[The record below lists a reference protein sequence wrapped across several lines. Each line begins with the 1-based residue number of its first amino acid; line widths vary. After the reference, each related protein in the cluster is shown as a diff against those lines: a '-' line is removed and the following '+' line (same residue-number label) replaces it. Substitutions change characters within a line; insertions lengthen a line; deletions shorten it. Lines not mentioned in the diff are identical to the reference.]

1 MITIKDLKQ
10 IDSIK
15 KEIKYLDNKLKK
27 IEEKPIKIV
36 QDSVSSSSREFPYTR
51 HTTVIEGFETP
62 KNKRKYKKL
71 INNAKYRLE
80 KNINHLEYELEKIE
94 DSEIRMII
102 RYKYEE
108 GLNYIQIAH
117 RMNES
122 ENKIYTEEGIRK
134 KFERFFKNL

>member
-1 MITIKDLKQ
+1 MITIKNLKQ

-15 KEIKYLDNKLKK
+15 REINYLENKIKK
-27 IEEKPIKIV
+27 LDEKPVKIV
-36 QDSVSSSSREFPYTR
+36 QDSVSSSSKEFPYTR

-71 INNAKYRLE
+71 LNNAKYRLE
-80 KNINHLEYELEKIE
+80 KIINHLEYELDKIE

-102 RYKYEE
+102 RYRYEE

-117 RMNES
+117 KMNEGK
-122 ENKIYTEEGIRK
+122 NKIYTEEGIRK
-134 KFERFFKNL
+134 KFERFFKKN

>member
-15 KEIKYLDNKLKK
+15 KEINYLENKIKK
-27 IEEKPIKIV
+27 LDEKPVKIV
-36 QDSVSSSSREFPYTR
+36 QDSVFSSSREFPYTR
-51 HTTVIEGFETP
+51 HTTVIEGFENP

-71 INNAKYRLE
+71 LNNAKYKLE
-80 KNINHLEYELEKIE
+80 KMINHLEYELDKIE

-117 RMNES
+117 KMNEN

-134 KFERFFKNL
+134 KFERFLKNF